1 MFATMED
8 KVVFEYLLVHVFFF
22 LMEAVAVV
30 HSAIAPLTV
39 DAICYY
45 VHPVELLATVVA
57 HLVFALPR
65 VCLKLASFDPLVGTL
80 RGLAAAAP
88 VSDLCSAMLAG
99 FTSRIHG
106 LHHGQQFLSSSASA
120 GLALFS
126 GASSAIDLAC
136 FRAAR
141 AGGIDLADLVASA
154 LWCPASLT
162 RFLVRESRLGS
173 PVLTHAYQAMLD
185 KCTGDVSYFVDAHFA
200 AGTNFFALMDSVGS
214 PECITVRCYFSV
226 SLRDATLSM
235 IVEAFVQPEHIYAVS
250 TCIYFSVSV
259 HSSSTTRGYS
269 PTLTAFNMTWALLF
283 PEFKGHPTL
292 PMTYHPCADLDHPDG
307 AETTNAFF
315 TPGLGRDHHGTMPI
329 PGPVAEVEP
338 HIMPRFLGKPKPD
351 YESVFCSAFSP
362 TLARFELLQDECESD
377 SCTDTESAADD
388 DEELAMDGA
397 DLGADFSAI
406 GWTAAADDISAA
418 VCPTR
423 AATTNEVD
431 LATLDWVAP
440 IIEPA
445 AVASNSVDSA
455 STTFTLAASD
465 AASIIK
471 PVDSGTVVDAA
482 DACDLGVAPPV
493 LPGLDMSLLETPK
506 DCVSG
511 DHDTV
516 QVDAPLQ
523 PPTVPT
529 APFAP
534 LRIGSTSE
542 LDLTALINTF
552 DAPLPIAVSERVA
565 AAVARNT
572 LAETRPIATHGEPRA
587 MIAGIESYA
596 ITGAAAQVQ
605 TVATVFAANDAAPAP
620 ALDPAHLVRSSMVEF
635 ASTPTASSSALPVN
649 PASPA
654 RPSDF
659 PAQARAS
666 DDGASPSVA
675 DTSSVRYSTGSRA
688 KKSSSAPVRALKGV
702 LNLLGFRSRGVKHGV
717 VPEASSSSEVVS
729 VKSKHTAASFVK
741 VFRSGRE
748 SDVVVMPTGLA

>member
-516 QVDAPLQ
+516 QVDAPLE

-534 LRIGSTSE
+534 LRIGSTGE
-542 LDLTALINTF
+542 LDLSALIDAF
-552 DAPLPIAVSERVA
+552 DAPRSVTGTEHVSALARNALAEPSPTATDARATNAGVESSITTGA
-565 AAVARNT
+565 AGHSETAAVASAT
-572 LAETRPIATHGEPRA
+572 LD
-587 MIAGIESYA
+587 S
-596 ITGAAAQVQ
+596 
-605 TVATVFAANDAAPAP
+605 APAP
-620 ALDPAHLVRSSMVEF
+620 ALVPAHPVLP
-635 ASTPTASSSALPVN
+635 STAE
-649 PASPA
+649 
-654 RPSDF
+654 
-659 PAQARAS
+659 ARAS

-675 DTSSVRYSTGSRA
+675 DTSSVRYSTGSRS
-688 KKSSSAPVRALKGV
+688 KKPSSAPVRALKGV
-702 LNLLGFRSRGVKHGV
+702 LNLLGLRSRGVKHGV
-717 VPEASSSSEVVS
+717 VPGDSSLDVLSVESKQMAVSSASS
-729 VKSKHTAASFVK
+729 VK
-741 VFRSGRE
+741 VHQSGRKG
-748 SDVVVMPTGLA
+748 DLVVVATGRV